1 MLGGD
6 LLLFRDVDP
15 GPPRDGYM
23 AFMNSLDAI
32 SVELLQKG
40 QALPPQEPWLS
51 MPNEGSW

>member
-1 MLGGD
+1 VLGGD